1 MIKTFKDARTE
12 RIWNGQRV
20 KIPADIQRKALLKL
34 RYIYVAKA
42 VDDLRL
48 PPGNRL
54 EKLSGDRKGQH
65 SIRVNKQYRICF
77 KWTQTGAEDVEFT
90 DYH

>member
-1 MIKTFKDARTE
+1 MIKTFKDSVTE

-20 KIPADIQRKALLKL
+20 KIAADVQRKVLLKL
-34 RYIYVAKA
+34 RYIHVAKD
-42 VDDLRL
+42 VDDLLL

-54 EKLSGDRKGQH
+54 EKLAGDRRGLY
-65 SIRVNKQYRICF
+65 SIRINKQYRICF
-77 KWTQTGAEDVEFT
+77 RWTENGAEDVEFT